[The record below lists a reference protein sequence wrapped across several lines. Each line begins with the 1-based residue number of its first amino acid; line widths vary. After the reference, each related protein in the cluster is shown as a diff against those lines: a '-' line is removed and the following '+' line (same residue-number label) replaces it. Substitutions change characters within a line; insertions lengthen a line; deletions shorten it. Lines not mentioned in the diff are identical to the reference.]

1 MAVSNPRIFDYASLC
16 STIQQWIN
24 RFDSVTANA
33 IPDMVNNAEK
43 VINRRLRT
51 HEMVTYVQ
59 AAVPLNTSYL
69 ELPGDFLEAIRYRFI
84 GASQW
89 VVVSPDAENVL
100 DSTEQNDM
108 ADQRTGLIPK
118 GVTIQSHYIEFYP
131 AVPNAN
137 TFELQYFASL
147 PPLDDINQTNWLV
160 SKYPDVYLYGAL
172 CESAP
177 FLRDD
182 DRLQT
187 WGARFGSAMQ
197 EVLDQFRKR
206 RFSGGPLR
214 YRPRPV
220 A

>member
-1 MAVSNPRIFDYASLC
+1 VSNPRIYDYDSLC
-16 STIQQWIN
+16 QTVQQWIN
-24 RFDSVTANA
+24 RFDSVVANA

-51 HEMVTYVQ
+51 HEMVAYVQ
-59 AAVPLNTSYL
+59 AACTAGQTYL
-69 ELPGDFLEAIRYRFI
+69 ELPGDFLEAVRYRFI
-84 GASQW
+84 GAGQW
-89 VVVSPDAENVL
+89 IVVSPDAENVI
-100 DSTEQNDM
+100 DATEQQDL
-108 ADQRTGLIPK
+108 ADQRSGLVMK
-118 GVTIQSHYIEFYP
+118 GITLSHDYIEFYP
-131 AVPNAN
+131 PINNAN
-137 TFELQYFASL
+137 TFELEYFALL
-147 PPLDDINQTNWLV
+147 PALDDINQTNWLLA
-160 SKYPDVYLYGAL
+160 KYPDVYLYGVL

-187 WGARFGSAMQ
+187 WGARFGAALQ

-214 YRPRPV
+214 YRPRVV

>member
-1 MAVSNPRIFDYASLC
+1 MSDPRIYDYDTLC

-24 RFDSVTANA
+24 RFDSVVAAA

-43 VINRRLRT
+43 VINRKLRT
-51 HEMVTYVQ
+51 HEMVAYVQ
-59 AAVPLNTSYL
+59 AACTAGQSYL
-69 ELPGDFLEAIRYRFI
+69 ELPGDFLEALRYRFI
-84 GASQW
+84 GAGQW

-100 DSTEQNDM
+100 DATQQQDL
-108 ADQRTGLIPK
+108 ADGRSGLMMK
-118 GVTIQSHYIEFYP
+118 GITLSHEYVEFYP
-131 AVPNAN
+131 PINNTN
-137 TFELQYFASL
+137 TFELEYFAAL
-147 PPLDDINQTNWLV
+147 PALDSINQTNWLLA
-160 SKYPDVYLYGAL
+160 KYPDVYLYGAL

-197 EVLDQFRKR
+197 EVIDASKKR

-214 YRPRPV
+214 YRPRV
-220 A
+220 IA